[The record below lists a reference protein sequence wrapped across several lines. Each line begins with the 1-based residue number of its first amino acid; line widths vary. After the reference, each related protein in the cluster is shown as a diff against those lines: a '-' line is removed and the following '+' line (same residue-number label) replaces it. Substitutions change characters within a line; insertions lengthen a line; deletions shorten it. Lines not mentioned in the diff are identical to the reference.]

1 MNISRKSAVI
11 MVTTVLVVGMAVG
24 FFVSRASIGIIY
36 AQNNY
41 NNDGEIDNVDE
52 GELDDLYEAAFHR
65 PADAEG
71 KRFHLGRN
79 LKDVLRDFNNSP
91 EMRYYGALFKA
102 VKAYEEAVRAPGIL
116 TAAEKQSYLDLIDS
130 ALSNLLAWVATLP
143 DQDICKA
150 TVGVTEAREAIQA
163 AYDNMSPA
171 AKAAAEKG
179 IFNAL
184 KQLGKPKSLAIY
196 PKCLRPSVSPTP
208 TASPSPTASPTT
220 SPTVTPTPT
229 ATPTPTP

>member
-1 MNISRKSAVI
+1 MVAAV
-11 MVTTVLVVGMAVG
+11 LAVGMTVG
-24 FFVSRASIGIIY
+24 FLMTGDLGKRASARSGT
-36 AQNNY
+36 AV
-41 NNDGEIDNVDE
+41 DGET
-52 GELDDLYEAAFHR
+52 LDALYDAVFHR
-65 PADAEG
+65 PVDAG
-71 KRFHLGRN
+71 GRGFHLGRD
-79 LKDVLRDFNNSP
+79 LKDILRDFRNSQ
-91 EMRYYGALFKA
+91 EMKYYGALFKA
-102 VKAYEEAVRAPGIL
+102 VKSYEEAQRAPGAL
-116 TAAEKQSYLDLIDS
+116 TEAEKQSYLDLIDS

-143 DQDICKA
+143 DQDVCKA
-150 TVGVTEAREAIQA
+150 TVGATEAREAIQA
-163 AYDNMSPA
+163 AYDNMSLA

-208 TASPSPTASPTT
+208 TASPSPTVSPTA